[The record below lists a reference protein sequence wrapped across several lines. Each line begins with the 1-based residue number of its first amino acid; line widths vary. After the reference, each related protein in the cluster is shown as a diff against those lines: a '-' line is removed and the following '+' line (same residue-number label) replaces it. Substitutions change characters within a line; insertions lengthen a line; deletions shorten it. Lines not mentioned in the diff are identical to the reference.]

1 MNRAIHW
8 QARRDGPSPAVP
20 LPVTETGDLETAMF
34 EQARAGESL
43 RFHGIGKTF
52 PGVCALSEIS
62 FVARPGTVHALM
74 GENGAG
80 KSTLLKILGGAYAP
94 SSGHLQIGERQMTFR
109 SAAESIA
116 NGVAVIHQELHLV
129 PEMSVAENLLLGH
142 LPARFGL
149 VNRRAMLRQ
158 AREVL
163 KGLADEIDPAA
174 RLGSLSLGQRQLV
187 EIAKAMSRNA
197 HVIAFDEPTSSLSA
211 REIDRLMTIIARLR
225 DEGRV
230 VLYVSHRMEEIFR
243 ICDAV
248 TVFKDGRFVRTFE
261 DMQALTHDQLVT
273 CMVGRDIQDIYN
285 YRPREQHGEAL
296 RVDGL
301 LGPGLQEPV
310 SFAVNK
316 GEVLGFFGLVGAG
329 RTELLRL
336 LAGLT
341 RSSAGSLALDGQPLT
356 LASPRDAIAAGILL
370 CPEDRKKE
378 GIVPL
383 ASVAENINIGARSR
397 HTRLGCLL
405 QGRWERDNAVRQI
418 RALSIKTPSPAQQIL
433 YLSGGN
439 QQKAILGRWLSMPMK
454 VLLLDEPTRGI
465 DIGAKAEIY
474 QIIHDLAAEGIAVI
488 VVSSDLMEV
497 IGISDRILVMSEGAI
512 TGEVPREQ
520 AEESRLLQLALP
532 RSRG

>member
-1 MNRAIHW
+1 MR
-8 QARRDGPSPAVP
+8 V
-20 LPVTETGDLETAMF
+20 
-34 EQARAGESL
+34 ESL
-43 RFHGIGKTF
+43 RFNGIGKNF
-52 PGVCALSEIS
+52 PGVRALSDIS
-62 FVARPGTVHALM
+62 FEVRPGSVHALM

-80 KSTLLKILGGAYAP
+80 KSTLLKILGGAYQP
-94 SSGHLQIGERQMTFR
+94 STGSLQIGSQSLVFK
-109 SAAESIA
+109 SAAESIGS
-116 NGVAVIHQELHLV
+116 GVAVIHQELHLV

-142 LPARFGL
+142 MPARFGL
-149 VNRRAMLRQ
+149 IDRSAMLRR
-158 AREVL
+158 AGEL
-163 KGLADEIDPAA
+163 LAGLADEIDPRQ

-211 REIDRLMTIIARLR
+211 REIDRLMTIIAKLR

-248 TVFKDGRFVRTFE
+248 TVFKDGRYVRTFD
-261 DMQALTHDQLVT
+261 DMAELTHDQLVT

-285 YRPREQHGEAL
+285 YRPRPHQGQAL

-301 LGPGLQEPV
+301 LGPGLHEAV
-310 SFAVNK
+310 SFSVAK

-336 LAGLT
+336 LSGLAA
-341 RSSAGSLALDGQPLT
+341 SKAGSLTLDGRSLT
-356 LASPRDAIAAGILL
+356 LANPRDAIAAGILL

-383 ASVAENINIGARSR
+383 ASVAENINIGARDR
-397 HTRLGCLL
+397 HLTLGCLV
-405 QGRWERDNAVRQI
+405 QGPWEKENAARQI
-418 RALSIKTPSPAQQIL
+418 KTLNIKTPSAEQPIM

-474 QIIHDLAAEGIAVI
+474 QIIHGLAADGIAVI

-497 IGISDRILVMSEGAI
+497 IGISDRILVMSEGAL
-512 TGEVPREQ
+512 TGEVLREQ
-520 AEESRLLQLALP
+520 AQESRLLQLALP
-532 RSRG
+532 RTRG

>member
-1 MNRAIHW
+1 MR
-8 QARRDGPSPAVP
+8 V
-20 LPVTETGDLETAMF
+20 
-34 EQARAGESL
+34 ESL
-43 RFHGIGKTF
+43 RFNGIGKNF
-52 PGVCALSEIS
+52 PGVRALSDIS
-62 FVARPGTVHALM
+62 FEVRPGSVHALM

-80 KSTLLKILGGAYAP
+80 KSTLLKILGGAYQP
-94 SSGHLQIGERQMTFR
+94 SVGSLQIGSQTMAFK
-109 SAAESIA
+109 SAAESIGS
-116 NGVAVIHQELHLV
+116 GVAVIHQELHLV

-142 LPARFGL
+142 MPSRFGL
-149 VNRRAMLRQ
+149 IDRGAMLRR
-158 AREVL
+158 ASEL
-163 KGLADEIDPAA
+163 LAGLADEIDPRQ

-211 REIDRLMTIIARLR
+211 REIDRLMAIIAKLR

-248 TVFKDGRFVRTFE
+248 TVFKDGRYVRTFD
-261 DMQALTHDQLVT
+261 DMAQLTHDQLVT

-285 YRPREQHGEAL
+285 YRARPHQGEAL
-296 RVDGL
+296 RVEGL
-301 LGPGLQEPV
+301 LGPGLQEPI
-310 SFAVNK
+310 SFSVAK

-336 LAGLT
+336 LSGLAT
-341 RSSAGSLALDGQPLT
+341 SKAGSLTLDGRALT
-356 LASPRDAIAAGILL
+356 LANPRDAIAAGILL

-383 ASVAENINIGARSR
+383 ASVAENINIGARDR
-397 HTRLGCLL
+397 HLTLGCLV
-405 QGRWERDNAVRQI
+405 QGPWEKENAARQI
-418 RALSIKTPSPAQQIL
+418 KALNIKTPSAEQPIM

-474 QIIHDLAAEGIAVI
+474 QIIHGLAADGIAVI

-497 IGISDRILVMSEGAI
+497 IGISDRILVMSEGAL
-512 TGEVPREQ
+512 TGEVLREEAQ
-520 AEESRLLQLALP
+520 ESRLLQLALP
-532 RSRG
+532 RTRG

>member
-1 MNRAIHW
+1 MR
-8 QARRDGPSPAVP
+8 V
-20 LPVTETGDLETAMF
+20 
-34 EQARAGESL
+34 ESL
-43 RFHGIGKTF
+43 RFNGIGKNF
-52 PGVCALSEIS
+52 PGVRALSDIS
-62 FVARPGTVHALM
+62 FEVRPGSVHALM

-80 KSTLLKILGGAYAP
+80 KSTLLKILGGAYQP
-94 SSGHLQIGERQMTFR
+94 STGSLQIGSQSLVFK
-109 SAAESIA
+109 SAAESIGS
-116 NGVAVIHQELHLV
+116 GVAVIHQELHLV

-142 LPARFGL
+142 MPARFGL
-149 VNRRAMLRQ
+149 IDRSAMLRR
-158 AREVL
+158 AGEL
-163 KGLADEIDPAA
+163 LAGLADEIDPRQ

-211 REIDRLMTIIARLR
+211 REIDRLMTIIAKLR

-248 TVFKDGRFVRTFE
+248 TVFKDGRYVRTFD
-261 DMQALTHDQLVT
+261 DMAELTHDQLVT

-285 YRPREQHGEAL
+285 YRPRPHQGQAL
-296 RVDGL
+296 RVEGL
-301 LGPGLQEPV
+301 LGPGLHEPV
-310 SFAVNK
+310 SFSVAK

-336 LAGLT
+336 LSGLAA
-341 RSSAGSLALDGQPLT
+341 SKAGSLTLDGRSLT
-356 LASPRDAIAAGILL
+356 LANPRDAIAAGILL

-383 ASVAENINIGARSR
+383 ASVAENINIGARDR
-397 HTRLGCLL
+397 HLTLGCLV
-405 QGRWERDNAVRQI
+405 QGPWEKENAARQI
-418 RALSIKTPSPAQQIL
+418 KALNIKTPSAEQPIM

-474 QIIHDLAAEGIAVI
+474 QIIHGLAADGIAVI

-497 IGISDRILVMSEGAI
+497 IGISDRILVMSEGAL
-512 TGEVPREQ
+512 TGEVLREQ
-520 AEESRLLQLALP
+520 AQESRLLQLALP
-532 RSRG
+532 RTRG

>member
-1 MNRAIHW
+1 MLQQVN
-8 QARRDGPSPAVP
+8 S
-20 LPVTETGDLETAMF
+20 GD
-34 EQARAGESL
+34 SL
-43 RFHGIGKTF
+43 RFSGIGKNF
-52 PGVCALSEIS
+52 PGVRALSEIS
-62 FVARPGTVHALM
+62 FEARPGTVHALM

-80 KSTLLKILGGAYAP
+80 KSTLLKILGGAYQP
-94 SSGHLQIGERQMTFR
+94 SSGDLQIGARTLAFR
-109 SAAESIA
+109 SAGESIA
-116 NGVAVIHQELHLV
+116 SGVAVIHQELHLV
-129 PEMSVAENLLLGH
+129 PEMSVAENLMLGH
-142 LPARFGL
+142 MPSRFGL

-158 AREVL
+158 ARELL
-163 KGLADEIDPAA
+163 KGLADEIDPSA

-211 REIDRLMTIIARLR
+211 REIERLMTIIGRLR

-248 TVFKDGRFVRTFE
+248 TVFKDGRFVCTFD
-261 DMQALTHDQLVT
+261 DMSELTHDALVT

-285 YRPREQHGEAL
+285 YRPREQQGEAL
-296 RVDGL
+296 RVEGL
-301 LGPGLQEPV
+301 LGHGLQEPV
-310 SFAVNK
+310 SFSVSR

-336 LAGLT
+336 LAGLAPHK
-341 RSSAGSLALDGQPLT
+341 AGTVQLDGQPLK
-356 LASPRDAIAAGILL
+356 LKSARDAIAAGILL

-397 HTRLGCLL
+397 NARLGCLVP
-405 QGRWERDNAVRQI
+405 GRWERENADRQI
-418 RALSIKTPSPAQQIL
+418 RALNIKTPSPDQQIV

-439 QQKAILGRWLSMPMK
+439 QQKVILGRWLSMPMK

-474 QIIHDLAAEGIAVI
+474 QIIHDLAASGIAVI

-512 TGEVPREQ
+512 TGELPRDQ
-520 AEESRLLQLALP
+520 ADESHLLQLALP

>member
-1 MNRAIHW
+1 MR
-8 QARRDGPSPAVP
+8 V
-20 LPVTETGDLETAMF
+20 
-34 EQARAGESL
+34 ESL
-43 RFHGIGKTF
+43 RFNGIGKNF
-52 PGVCALSEIS
+52 PGVRALSDIS
-62 FVARPGTVHALM
+62 FEVRPGSVHALM

-80 KSTLLKILGGAYAP
+80 KSTLLKILGGAYQP
-94 SSGHLQIGERQMTFR
+94 STGSLQIGSQTLVFK
-109 SAAESIA
+109 SAAESIGS
-116 NGVAVIHQELHLV
+116 GVAVIHQELHLV

-142 LPARFGL
+142 MPARFGL
-149 VNRRAMLRQ
+149 IDRSAMLRR
-158 AREVL
+158 AGEL
-163 KGLADEIDPAA
+163 LAGLADEIDPRQ

-211 REIDRLMTIIARLR
+211 REIDRLMTIIAKLR

-248 TVFKDGRFVRTFE
+248 TVFKDGRYVRTFD
-261 DMQALTHDQLVT
+261 DMAELTHDQLVT

-285 YRPREQHGEAL
+285 YRPRPHQGQAL
-296 RVDGL
+296 RVEGL
-301 LGPGLQEPV
+301 LGPGLHEPV
-310 SFAVNK
+310 SFSVAK

-336 LAGLT
+336 LSGLAA
-341 RSSAGSLALDGQPLT
+341 SKAGSLTLNGRSLT
-356 LASPRDAIAAGILL
+356 LANPRDAIAAGILL

-383 ASVAENINIGARSR
+383 ASVAENINIGARDR
-397 HTRLGCLL
+397 HLTLGCLV
-405 QGRWERDNAVRQI
+405 QGPWEKENAARQI
-418 RALSIKTPSPAQQIL
+418 KALNIKTPSAEQPIM

-474 QIIHDLAAEGIAVI
+474 QIIHGLAADGIAVI

-497 IGISDRILVMSEGAI
+497 IGISDRILVMSEGAL
-512 TGEVPREQ
+512 TGEVLREQ
-520 AEESRLLQLALP
+520 AQESRLLQLALP
-532 RSRG
+532 RTRG

>member
-1 MNRAIHW
+1 
-8 QARRDGPSPAVP
+8 
-20 LPVTETGDLETAMF
+20 MF
-34 EQARAGESL
+34 EQVKEGDSL
-43 RFHGIGKTF
+43 RFNGIGKNF
-52 PGVCALSEIS
+52 PGVRALSDIN

-80 KSTLLKILGGAYAP
+80 KSTLLKILGGAYQP
-94 SSGHLQIGERQMTFR
+94 SSGELQIGDRSFAFR
-109 SAAESIA
+109 SAGESIA
-116 NGVAVIHQELHLV
+116 SGVAVIHQELHLV

-142 LPARFGL
+142 MPSRFGL

-158 AREVL
+158 ARELL

-197 HVIAFDEPTSSLSA
+197 HVIAFDEPTSSLSS
-211 REIDRLMTIIARLR
+211 RQIERLMTIIGRLR

-248 TVFKDGRFVRTFE
+248 TVFKDGRFVCTFD
-261 DMQALTHDQLVT
+261 DMSELTHDQLVT
-273 CMVGRDIQDIYN
+273 CMVGRDIEDIYN
-285 YRPREQHGEAL
+285 YRAREHHGEAL
-296 RVDGL
+296 RVEGL
-301 LGPGLQEPV
+301 LGHGLQEPV
-310 SFAVNK
+310 SFSVSR

-336 LAGLT
+336 LAGLAPHK
-341 RSSAGSLALDGQPLT
+341 AGTVLLDGQPLN
-356 LASPRDAIAAGILL
+356 LKSARDAIESGILL

-383 ASVAENINIGARSR
+383 ASVAENINIGARR
-397 HTRLGCLL
+397 RNARMGCLV
-405 QGRWERDNAVRQI
+405 QGRWERENADRQI
-418 RALSIKTPSPAQQIL
+418 RALNIKTPSADQQIVF
-433 YLSGGN
+433 LSGGN
-439 QQKAILGRWLSMPMK
+439 QQKVILGRWLSMPMK

-474 QIIHDLAAEGIAVI
+474 QIIHNLAASGIAVI

-497 IGISDRILVMSEGAI
+497 IGISDRILVMSEGAL
-512 TGEVPREQ
+512 TGELPRDETD
-520 AEESRLLQLALP
+520 ESSLLQLALP

>member
-1 MNRAIHW
+1 MHQQAIQQ
-8 QARRDGPSPAVP
+8 QATIG
-20 LPVTETGDLETAMF
+20 G
-34 EQARAGESL
+34 SL
-43 RFHGIGKTF
+43 RFNGIGKTF
-52 PGVCALSEIS
+52 PGVKALSDIS
-62 FVARPGTVHALM
+62 FEARPGTVHALM

-80 KSTLLKILGGAYAP
+80 KSTLLKILGGSYQP
-94 SSGHLQIGERQMTFR
+94 NSGDLQIGAQALAFKST
-109 SAAESIA
+109 ADSIA
-116 NGVAVIHQELHLV
+116 AGVAVIHQELHLV

-142 LPARFGL
+142 MPNRMGL
-149 VNRRAMLRQ
+149 LNRRAMLRQ
-158 AREVL
+158 AGELL
-163 KGLADEIDPAA
+163 KGLADEIDPAM
-174 RLGSLSLGQRQLV
+174 RLGNLSLGQRQLV

-211 REIDRLMTIIARLR
+211 REIDRLMAIISRLR

-230 VLYVSHRMEEIFR
+230 ILYVSHRMEEIFR

-261 DMQALTHDQLVT
+261 NMAELDHDRLVT

-285 YRPREQHGEAL
+285 YRAREHQGPSL
-296 RVDGL
+296 RVTGL

-310 SFAVNK
+310 SFAVDK

-329 RTELLRL
+329 RTELFRL
-336 LAGLT
+336 LSGLT
-341 RSSAGSLALDGQPLT
+341 RSTAGTLQLDGKALI
-356 LASPRDAIAAGILL
+356 LRSPRDAIGAGILL

-383 ASVAENINIGARSR
+383 SSVAENINIGARPR
-397 HTRLGCLL
+397 HVALGCLI
-405 QGRWERDNAVRQI
+405 QGRWERDNARQQI
-418 RALSIKTPSPAQQIL
+418 QAMNVKTPSADQQIMF
-433 YLSGGN
+433 LSGGN

-465 DIGAKAEIY
+465 DIGAKSEIY
-474 QIIHDLAAEGIAVI
+474 QIIHNLAAQGIAVI

-497 IGISDRILVMSEGAI
+497 MGIADRILVMSEGAI
-512 TGEVPREQ
+512 TGELMRDE
-520 AEESRLLQLALP
+520 ADESRLLQLALP

>member
-1 MNRAIHW
+1 MLEHN
-8 QARRDGPSPAVP
+8 
-20 LPVTETGDLETAMF
+20 LP
-34 EQARAGESL
+34 GESL
-43 RFHGIGKTF
+43 RFTGIGKNF
-52 PGVCALSEIS
+52 PGVRALSDIS
-62 FVARPGTVHALM
+62 FEARPHSVHALM

-80 KSTLLKILGGAYAP
+80 KSTLLKILGGAYQP
-94 SSGHLQIGERQMTFR
+94 SAGHLQIGERTMAFK
-109 SAAESIA
+109 SAADSI
-116 NGVAVIHQELHLV
+116 NSGVAVIHQELHLV
-129 PEMSVAENLLLGH
+129 PEMTVAENLLLGH
-142 LPARFGL
+142 MPSRFGL
-149 VNRRAMLRQ
+149 VNRGAMVRR
-158 AREVL
+158 ARELL
-163 KGLADEIDPAA
+163 KGLADEIDPNM

-211 REIDRLMTIIARLR
+211 REIERLMTIIAKLR

-230 VLYVSHRMEEIFR
+230 VIYVSHRMEEIFR

-248 TVFKDGRFVRTFE
+248 TVFKDGRYVRTFE
-261 DMQALTHDQLVT
+261 QMSELSHDQLVT

-285 YRPREQHGEAL
+285 YRARPHQGTAL
-296 RVDGL
+296 QVRDL
-301 LGPGLQEPV
+301 KGPGLHEPV
-310 SFAVNK
+310 SFEVQK

-336 LAGLT
+336 LSGLV
-341 RSSAGSLALDGQPLT
+341 RSQGGSVTLQGQALALKT
-356 LASPRDAIAAGILL
+356 PRDAIAAGILL

-383 ASVAENINIGARSR
+383 SSVAENINIGARSQ
-397 HTRLGCLL
+397 HATFGCLL
-405 QGRWERDNAVRQI
+405 QGKWESENAKRQI
-418 RALSIKTPSPAQQIL
+418 KALNVKTPSPAQQIM

-474 QIIHDLAAEGIAVI
+474 QIIHNLAADGIAVI

-497 IGISDRILVMSEGAI
+497 IGISDRILVLSEGAL
-512 TGEVPREQ
+512 TGEVLRQ
-520 AEESRLLQLALP
+520 DFDESRLLQLALP
-532 RSRG
+532 RTRG